1 MLEVKDLVIRYGPFL
16 ACDRISIDVNA
27 GEIVGVIGPNG
38 AGKSS
43 VVRAIAG
50 LVKPASGSVRFLG
63 QSTLDRPVHDL
74 IRQGLSLVPEG
85 RGLFPQMSVEEN
97 LLMGGYSLT
106 SKTRRKQLMD
116 NCYEL
121 FPILKERRNQYA
133 GTLSGGQQQMVAVS
147 VGLMGDPKF
156 CIFDEPSLGLAPIVI
171 QQIGETLQKMR
182 DLSLTVLL
190 IEQNA
195 MLASHVA
202 DRIYIMSAGR
212 VQFHDTPEHLM
223 QNPEVI
229 EKFLSA

>member
-1 MLEVKDLVIRYGPFL
+1 MLQIDQIQVNYGAAPALWEVSLEVKTGELV
-16 ACDRISIDVNA
+16 S
-27 GEIVGVIGPNG
+27 VIGPNG
-38 AGKSS
+38 AGKTTLINA
-43 VVRAIAG
+43 VMG
-50 LVKPASGSVRFLG
+50 LNPLKSGKIVWEDETISKLSPH
-63 QSTLDRPVHDL
+63 QLCEK
-74 IRQGLSLVPEG
+74 GLALVPESRRLFTG
-85 RGLFPQMSVEEN
+85 MTVRENLELGAMHPAARAVRHRTFEQVCDLFPAVRAKLDQVS
-97 LLMGGYSLT
+97 
-106 SKTRRKQLMD
+106 
-116 NCYEL
+116 
-121 FPILKERRNQYA
+121 

-182 DLSLTVLL
+182 ALNLTVLL

-212 VQFHDTPEHLM
+212 VQFHDTPASLM